1 MSRVAQNRPN
11 DGIELGTVFR
21 VFGVAVI
28 SILVAVLEVIVGDWF
43 AGQSRTVMRVIPASI
58 VFAFTLI

>member
-11 DGIELGTVFR
+11 DGIELGTAFGVL
-21 VFGVAVI
+21 GVAVI

-43 AGQSRTVMRVIPASI
+43 AGQSPLAAVAM
-58 VFAFTLI
+58 